1 MSPSSNHPG
10 IDFSLKDRPEFNSD
24 SRLTRPVTAQTP
36 VQDYIDEHLF
46 IEALALAAFEVV
58 YREPQ
63 PSNIEKVS
71 KQASN
76 QPLKLS
82 KR

>member
-1 MSPSSNHPG
+1 MINHPG
-10 IDFSLKDRPEFNSD
+10 KDLSLKDRPDFNCD
-24 SRLTRPVTAQTP
+24 SRSSRPQTAQTT

-71 KQASN
+71 TKDVFVNFSPN
-76 QPLKLS
+76 LTL
-82 KR
+82 